1 MSPREAKERDMTRR
15 ALQVDYDLLRED
27 ERRAV
32 ALAELEAMQRKL
44 ERIAE
49 LRRECGLNTPNSA
62 SFAG

>member
-1 MSPREAKERDMTRR
+1 MSLREAKEREQVRR
-15 ALQVDYDLLRED
+15 ALQVDYDLIRED

-32 ALAELEAMQRKL
+32 ALAELEAMQAKL

-49 LRRECGLNTPNSA
+49 LRRECGLNTPPFA

>member
-1 MSPREAKERDMTRR
+1 MSPREAKERDQVRR
-15 ALQVDYDLLRED
+15 ALQVDFDLIRED

-32 ALAELEAMQRKL
+32 QMAELGAIAAKL

-49 LRRECGLNTPNSA
+49 LRRECGLDTPNSA